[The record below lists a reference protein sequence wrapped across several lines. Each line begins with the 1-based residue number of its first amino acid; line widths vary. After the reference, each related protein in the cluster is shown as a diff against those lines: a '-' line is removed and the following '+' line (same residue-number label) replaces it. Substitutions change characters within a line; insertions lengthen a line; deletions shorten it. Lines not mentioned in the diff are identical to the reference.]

1 MYTGFVGQ
9 EKTLDGLIKR
19 FLKKGGKIDRYYLR
33 EVNRGKRSLV
43 YLNDWFSGQNLRAA
57 IMKSLGKS

>member
-1 MYTGFVGQ
+1 MIDKSSINF
-9 EKTLDGLIKR
+9 LIES

-43 YLNDWFSGQNLRAA
+43 YFNGWFSGQNIRAA
-57 IMKSLGKS
+57 IMKSLGKV